1 MDQQQKQ
8 LNYQLAEK
16 LVAEQNIWGAA
27 IFGAAAM
34 VLAAVA
40 YGLIGAGG
48 FTYSFVAVGI
58 GVFVGLTMQFLGRGI
73 DARFPVLASVY
84 TVGGCL
90 LGNMFT
96 IIIYIARAE
105 KVSPFKILLDTP
117 PNELLE
123 WSGSGVQLI
132 SLIFWTFAVVAAIFF
147 VKRPLTREE
156 RLALGMYEMRR
167 RSKDFDEFR

>member
-16 LVAEQNIWGAA
+16 LLAEQNIWGAA

-58 GVFVGLTMQFLGRGI
+58 GVSVGLTMQYLGRGI

-96 IIIYIARAE
+96 IVIYIARAE
-105 KVSPFKILLDTP
+105 QASPFRILRVTP

-123 WSGSGVQLI
+123 WAGSGVQLI
-132 SLIFWTFAVVAAIFF
+132 SLFFWMFAVVAAVFF

-156 RLALGMYEMRR
+156 RLAIGMYELRK
-167 RSKDFDEFR
+167 RSKDSDVFQ